1 MLTLND
7 IQMLASRPE
16 RSEDSVLTL
25 YLDVDQSNQA
35 NLNRGFERQFKDLLA
50 GVKNSLDGANES
62 TIFKTASNRVEE
74 FIGQYN
80 VGARSLAAVCD
91 ASDGFFWMREL
102 DLPVSSRI
110 DWGREALIEP
120 LIAAV
125 DEYEEIGIA
134 LVDRANLRLFTMFL
148 GKVHELAHESF
159 DRRKVRHTKTAGWD
173 NLVSA
178 GHAEHKADEQARFNM
193 RRMSS
198 RITSAVEQRGIR
210 RFILAGSPEVT
221 GQVQS
226 LLPKRLASLVIGT
239 AEVAKNATPDE
250 IRKVAAP
257 IAEKFER
264 ESEQS
269 VVTQLVTSAAKSRR
283 AVVGLANTL
292 YAVNQSRIWQLVYAD
307 EFQAPGYECTEC
319 AALFPLEA
327 ESCSLCGSSVD
338 PVDNVV
344 ELAVA
349 HAARKG
355 ASLEIIRGQE
365 TGSSLM
371 NAGGIGAFLRTR
383 TASVVGL

>member
-35 NLNRGFERQFKDLLA
+35 NLNRGFERQFKELLA
-50 GVKNSLDGANES
+50 GAKNSPDGANES
-62 TIFKTASNRVEE
+62 AIFKTASNRVEE
-74 FIGQYN
+74 FVAQYN
-80 VGARSLAAVCD
+80 VGARSLAAVFD

-125 DEYEEIGIA
+125 DEYEEVGIA
-134 LVDRANLRLFTMFL
+134 LVDRANLRLFTLFL
-148 GKVHELAHESF
+148 GKVHELAQESF
-159 DRRKVRHTKTAGWD
+159 DRRKIRRTKTVGWD
-173 NLVSA
+173 NLVST
-178 GHAEHKADEQARFNM
+178 GQRKADEQVRFNM

-198 RITSAVEQRGIR
+198 RITSVVEQRGIR

-221 GQVQS
+221 GEVQS

-239 AEVAKNATPDE
+239 AEVAKNATLDE

-269 VVTQLVTSAAKSRR
+269 LVTQLVTSAAKSRR

-292 YAVNQSRIWQLVYAD
+292 QAVNQSRIWQLVYAD

-355 ASLEIIRGQE
+355 ASLEIIRGQD